1 MQSNIYFVLLLVILS
16 AIFYAAPIIWIK
28 DVNPAAGCVSSF
40 IALIILAIYAFYI
53 KNHSISD
60 IDNDILIKMIVSGI
74 SYGLGFLCYIEA
86 IKYNNPTLLNLQT
99 ILMFIISTIIGVII
113 LEEKMNVCKMSG
125 IVIIIIGTAFL
136 IYGSHHH

>member
-28 DVNPAAGCVSSF
+28 DMNPIASCISSF
-40 IALIILAIYAFYI
+40 IALVILVIYAFYI
-53 KNHSISD
+53 KNHSVSD
-60 IDNDILIKMIVSGI
+60 INNDILIKMIISGI

-86 IKYNNPTLLNLQT
+86 IKYNNPTMLNLQT
-99 ILMFIISTIIGVII
+99 ILMFIISTIIGIMI
-113 LEEKMNVCKMSG
+113 LEEEMNVCKVSG

-136 IYGSHHH
+136 IYGSHNH